1 VIDDGLATGATMVA
15 ALRWARTSGAARV
28 VAAVP
33 VGPAQSVALI
43 RREADAVVCLKT
55 PKFFFA
61 VGPHYALFGQVDDTE
76 VVRLLAENRLE
87 RGADAALAVAPRG
100 KP

>member
-43 RREADAVVCLKT
+43 AAKPT
-55 PKFFFA
+55 PSSA
-61 VGPHYALFGQVDDTE
+61 
-76 VVRLLAENRLE
+76 
-87 RGADAALAVAPRG
+87 
-100 KP
+100 